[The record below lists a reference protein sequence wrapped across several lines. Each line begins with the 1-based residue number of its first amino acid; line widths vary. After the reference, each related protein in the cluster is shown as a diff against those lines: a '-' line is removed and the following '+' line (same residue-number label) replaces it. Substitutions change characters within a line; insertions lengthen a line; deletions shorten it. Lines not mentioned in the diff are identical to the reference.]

1 MARRM
6 LPEDL
11 LAMLTEEVLQRSGD
25 NATDW
30 SEIIGPIH
38 TFPRH
43 RRIGNSWGVI
53 PGGSAKQ
60 QSTITEA
67 IAAIQAIHPVVKAY

>member
-1 MARRM
+1 M

-30 SEIIGPIH
+30 SAMIGPIY

-43 RRIGNSWGVI
+43 RRIGNSWGVN
-53 PGGSAKQ
+53 PGGSAEQ
-60 QSTITEA
+60 QSTITKA
-67 IAAIQAIHPVVKAY
+67 IAAIQAIHPVVKGY